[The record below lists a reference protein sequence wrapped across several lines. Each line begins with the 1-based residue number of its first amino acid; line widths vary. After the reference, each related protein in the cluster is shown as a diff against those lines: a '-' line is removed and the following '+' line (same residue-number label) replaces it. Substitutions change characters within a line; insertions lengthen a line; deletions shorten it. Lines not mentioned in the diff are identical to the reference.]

1 MIDLVLLHTNTFCDL
16 LRYINFFSD
25 YSFPYIVVIL
35 SVISSAAHFSIQ
47 LDQSVHSLI
56 VSTLLDERNI
66 VILVGHWA
74 LHAYGI
80 IAITQL
86 AKPALHAS
94 LILLVPLP
102 ALFYVFTAR
111 FTDPSKL
118 HID

>member
-1 MIDLVLLHTNTFCDL
+1 MFT
-16 LRYINFFSD
+16 D

-35 SVISSAAHFSIQ
+35 SVVSSAAHFAIH
-47 LDQSVHSLI
+47 LDQSVQSLI
-56 VSTLLDERNI
+56 TSTLVEERNI
-66 VILVGHWA
+66 VILLGHWA

-86 AKPALHAS
+86 TKPAIHAS

-102 ALFYVFTAR
+102 ALFYIFTAR
-111 FTDPSKL
+111 FTDPNKL